1 MIKKIILTSILLS
14 FGIYVF
20 AEDINMTPQ
29 RTFSGFTNSG
39 VRSQYPHLKQS
50 VSADDVLEEQYEKQ
64 NDFMKPMSVRRMRNA
79 APPSNDGK
87 TPMTYE
93 QFPKN
98 YDSSNSIM
106 LMQGGMNNM
115 FMGL

>member
-1 MIKKIILTSILLS
+1 MIKKIILVSILLS
-14 FGIYVF
+14 FGISVF
-20 AEDINMTPQ
+20 AEDINMTPYSS
-29 RTFSGFTNSG
+29 FSGYTNVG

-50 VSADDVLEEQYEKQ
+50 VSADDVLEERYEKQ
-64 NDFMKPMSVRRMRNA
+64 NDFMKPLSVRRVRNVT
-79 APPSNDGK
+79 PPSNDGK
-87 TPMTYE
+87 TPMKYE

-98 YDSSNSIM
+98 YDSSNSMM